1 MFVAAALVPS
11 PPLLVP
17 ELAGR
22 NVDETSELRA
32 AAGRVVS
39 ALAAESTTWTAIGVG
54 LRTEAFRS
62 PTRGTFRG
70 YGADVEVS
78 FDGDSDS
85 DSEVDPEL
93 PLAALVAGWLR
104 GVYAT
109 SVDMEVRLFS
119 EDMKPAD
126 CVAEGERLRGV
137 LDRDERPRGLLVIG
151 DGANTLT
158 PKAPGAFD
166 PASGPVQARID
177 QALAGGRSAPL
188 EGLDP
193 GTARRFGI
201 GGRVAWQIL
210 AGVFADAEPTRTS
223 TEYAGAPYGV
233 GYHVGM
239 WWP

>member
-22 NVDETSELRA
+22 GVGETAGLRA

-54 LRTEAFRS
+54 ARTEAFSS
-62 PTRGTFRG
+62 PARGTFRG

-78 FDGDSDS
+78 FGGGS

-104 GVYAT
+104 GAYAT
-109 SVDMEVRLFS
+109 SVDMEVRLFT
-119 EDMKPAD
+119 EAMMPAD
-126 CVAEGERLRGV
+126 CVAEGERLRGA

-166 PASGPVQARID
+166 PASEPVQARID
-177 QALAGGRSAPL
+177 QALAGGRSALL
-188 EGLDP
+188 EGLEPD
-193 GTARRFGI
+193 TARRFGI

-223 TEYAGAPYGV
+223 TEYTGAPYGV

-239 WWP
+239 WWR